1 MTLNEDIK
9 DHKAKCD
16 EKRKELLEAGIV
28 GAWMDEPDRVEF
40 RYNGLDCLIV
50 RNERM
55 FNLCGY
61 VALPKAHPFHKKG
74 YDDMGYDVHGGLTYS
89 DLCDD
94 HRICHA
100 TDDDK
105 AEKAFWIGFD
115 CAHGGDF
122 VPGLEIVDRMIREK
136 TNSPFSQGILKSKS
150 YTKYRD
156 IEYVTKEIK
165 DLVRQVNTD
174 DV

>member
-1 MTLNEDIK
+1 MTLAEDIK
-9 DHKAKCD
+9 AHKAKCD
-16 EKRKELLEAGIV
+16 EKRKELLEAGII

-40 RYNGLDCLIV
+40 TYEGLDCLIV

-61 VALPKAHPFHKKG
+61 VALPKAHPFYKKG
-74 YDDMGYDVHGGLTYS
+74 YNDMSYDVHGGLTYS

-100 TDDDK
+100 TDDTK
-105 AEKAFWIGFD
+105 QEKAFWIGFD

-122 VPGLEIVDRMIREK
+122 VPAMEIVDRMIREK
-136 TNSPFSQGILKSKS
+136 HGIVKPKDHD
-150 YTKYRD
+150 KYRD
-156 IEYVTKEIK
+156 VAYVTKEIK
-165 DLVRQVNTD
+165 DLARQVNTD